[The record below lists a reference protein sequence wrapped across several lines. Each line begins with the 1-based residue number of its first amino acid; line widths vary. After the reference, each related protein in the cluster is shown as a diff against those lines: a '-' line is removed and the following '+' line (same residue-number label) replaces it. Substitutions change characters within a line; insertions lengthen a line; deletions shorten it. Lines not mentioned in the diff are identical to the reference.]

1 MADNMPRWFN
11 PDESESFGIGAAKG
25 AVAETGDFLQAGID
39 AANKYHDWEIKYKD
53 GVATVH
59 HDMDMETNKEYMAEH
74 QQLEAIKT
82 SYNNE
87 AARLEQ
93 REAYT
98 RAHPIAS
105 LLSNV
110 ASAMAE
116 NPKNP
121 GWVQSLGRF
130 AAAENPTPDA
140 LARQRMGVQQGIAGI
155 LKEEAGLTGEM
166 AAVGARKEA
175 ARERDLVHQ
184 ETKEYHGILAS
195 EAQERIKNTEMTRGQ
210 SMIRTQSIPKDL
222 AAAKRLFP
230 HLDEDEVRSLQS
242 GQEQNRAWLKEK
254 SDAALQLSKAKM
266 TFAASFKAVQGDKPM
281 KPEDGIKLIASLTR
295 TLSAMKQAREFKK
308 MSIDSNPFM
317 SADDKLKAAQELETD
332 TDGISSMEDQ
342 LKQAQDI
349 VKQRTAGKQ
358 APAPAAGGGKAAP
371 LWRP

>member
-1 MADNMPRWFN
+1 M
-11 PDESESFGIGAAKG
+11 
-25 AVAETGDFLQAGID
+25 Q
-39 AANKYHDWEIKYKD
+39 
-53 GVATVH
+53 
-59 HDMDMETNKEYMAEH
+59 
-74 QQLEAIKT
+74 
-82 SYNNE
+82 
-87 AARLEQ
+87 
-93 REAYT
+93 
-98 RAHPIAS
+98 
-105 LLSNV
+105 
-110 ASAMAE
+110 
-116 NPKNP
+116 
-121 GWVQSLGRF
+121 VQG
-130 AAAENPTPDA
+130 
-140 LARQRMGVQQGIAGI
+140 GIAGI

-175 ARERDLVHQ
+175 ARERDLVHK
-184 ETKEYHGILAS
+184 ETSDYHGILAS

-210 SMIRTQSIPKDL
+210 GMIRTQSIPKDL

-230 HLDEDEVRSLQS
+230 HLDEDDVKSLQS

-308 MSIDSNPFM
+308 LSIDSNPFM

-349 VKQRTAGKQ
+349 VKQRTSGSR
-358 APAPAAGGGKAAP
+358 APAPAAGGGTAAP